1 MKNILIVDDEL
12 EMRELLYDI
21 LSRKGYE
28 VSTAPSGEE
37 ALSLMQKERPA
48 LIILDIKMP
57 GMDGIQTLKKIRGFD
72 EKVEV
77 VMLTSVATDEL
88 EKEAREIG
96 VSDFLRKGLG
106 VELFM
111 KMVAK
116 LLVKKEAGPAAEGE
130 QRGKILVVDDEPEV
144 CSLLSDFLT
153 KKGYQV
159 IVANSGQEAISL
171 VREEKPQLVLLD
183 IRMPGMDGMFTLKRV
198 KEIDEEIA
206 VIMIS
211 AAQDMELAKQALE
224 LGAYDYIAK
233 PFNFEYL
240 ETSVWSKIQMMI

>member
-21 LSRKGYE
+21 LTRKGYE

-37 ALSLMQKERPA
+37 ALSLMQKERPE

-72 EKVEV
+72 DKVDV

-96 VSDFLRKGLG
+96 ASDFLRKGLG

-111 KMVAK
+111 KMIAK
-116 LLVKKEAGPAAEGE
+116 LLEKKEAIPEVEGE
-130 QRGKILVVDDEPEV
+130 QRGKILIVDDEPEI
-144 CSLLSDFLT
+144 CSLLSDFLA
-153 KKGYQV
+153 KKGFQV
-159 IVANSGQEAISL
+159 IVAISGQEAISL
-171 VREEKPQLVLLD
+171 VKKEKPQLVLLD
-183 IRMPGMDGMFTLKRV
+183 IKMPGMDGILTLKKI
-198 KEIDEEIA
+198 KEIDKEIG
-206 VIMIS
+206 VIMIT
-211 AAQDMELAKQALE
+211 AVQDTELANQAIN

-240 ETSVWSKIQMMI
+240 ETSVWSKIWMMT